1 MYTEGKILIGMGE
14 NEVYIYPNMANRHGL
29 IAGATGTGKTVT
41 LKVMAE
47 SFSAAGVPVF
57 LADVKGDLAATC
69 LAGEL
74 SGKVAERVA
83 QFNLESKGF
92 KCTNRPVTF
101 WDIYG
106 EKGIPVR
113 TTISEMGPIILG
125 KVLGLT
131 DTQKDILSI
140 IFKIADDEGLA
151 LLDTK
156 DLKAM
161 LQHVSDNA
169 ANYRIQ
175 YGNMS
180 PQSLGVLVRAV
191 VALEGQG
198 GEIFFGEPALNVTDW
213 IRTDANGQ
221 GMISILDC
229 QTLINN
235 PQMYTAFMLW
245 MMTELFEELPEV
257 GDMDK
262 PRMVFFF
269 DEAHL
274 LFKDC
279 DKVLLEKIEQVVKL
293 IRSKGVGIYFITQSP
308 KDIPDGVLAQLGNKI
323 QHALRAYTPAEQKAI
338 KAVADSFRPNPAFKT
353 IDVIQEL
360 GVGEAIISVL
370 DEAGVPTVVERAHI
384 LPPESKMGPIDD
396 ATRSTKIAQSEF
408 ELKYRNAVDNES
420 AYEILV
426 LKCQQ
431 SNIAGQ
437 LQEASAPEQVQQEAG
452 YVQTEGKVEQNVG
465 ANQIEQP
472 QMAQT
477 SQIQSLQEQLKAQ
490 QEANKARQAELQ
502 AQLKKEKAQNTAVK
516 KAVKST
522 ATTAMGTIGRELGK
536 NVGSSMGGAFG
547 KTLGGNVG
555 ASMFRGIVGTLLK

>member
-1 MYTEGKILIGMGE
+1 MYTDNKLHIGMGE
-14 NEVYIYPNMANRHGL
+14 KEVYIYPSMANRHGL

-69 LAGEL
+69 MPGEM

-83 QFNLESKGF
+83 QFALESKGF
-92 KCTNRPVTF
+92 RCASRPVTF

-106 EKGIPVR
+106 EKGVPVR

-161 LQHVSDNA
+161 IQHVADNA
-169 ANYRIQ
+169 GDYRIQ

-180 PQSLGVLVRAV
+180 PQSLGVLVRSV

-198 GEIFFGEPALNVTDW
+198 GDRFFGEPALNVTDW
-213 IRTDANGQ
+213 IRTDSNGQ

-229 QTLINN
+229 QTLIGN

-338 KAVADSFRPNPAFKT
+338 KAAADSFRPNPAFKT
-353 IDVIQEL
+353 MDTILEL

-370 DEAGVPTVVERAHI
+370 DEQGVPTVVERAFI

-396 ATRSTKIAQSEF
+396 ATRNTKIVQSEF
-408 ELKYRNAVDNES
+408 DLKYRTPIDNES

-431 SNIAGQ
+431 SNIAAQ
-437 LQEASAPEQVQQEAG
+437 MQQNTA
-452 YVQTEGKVEQNVG
+452 
-465 ANQIEQP
+465 IEQP
-472 QMAQT
+472 VMQQPVQSGANA
-477 SQIQSLQEQLKAQ
+477 QIQSLQEQLKAQ

-522 ATTAMGTIGRELGK
+522 ASTAMGTIGRELGK
-536 NVGSSMGGAFG
+536 NVGSSMGGSFG

>member
-1 MYTEGKILIGMGE
+1 MYTEGKLLIGMGE
-14 NEVYIYPNMANRHGL
+14 KEVYIYPGMANRHGL

-41 LKVMAE
+41 LKVLAE

-69 LAGEL
+69 LPGEM

-83 QFNLESKGF
+83 QFGLENRGF
-92 KCTNRPVTF
+92 TCANRPVNF

-161 LQHVSDNA
+161 IQHVSDNA
-169 ANYRIQ
+169 GDYRIQ

-198 GEIFFGEPALNVTDW
+198 GEKFFGEPALNVTDW

-338 KAVADSFRPNPAFKT
+338 KAAADSFRPNPAFKT

-370 DEAGVPTVVERAHI
+370 DEAGVPTIVERAYI
-384 LPPESKMGPIDD
+384 LPPETKMGPIDD
-396 ATRSTKIAQSEF
+396 ATRSMKINQSEF

-437 LQEASAPEQVQQEAG
+437 LQETVTPEVEQVQPETQA
-452 YVQTEGKVEQNVG
+452 VQNVP
-465 ANQIEQP
+465 AEQVQP
-472 QMAQT
+472 QPTQN
-477 SQIQSLQEQLKAQ
+477 SQIQSLQEQLRAQ

-536 NVGSSMGGAFG
+536 NVGSSMGGSFG